1 MPWPE
6 VVAKDVQ
13 FLVSSILLRT
23 KYKGKLPSLVCYPQF
38 PSKKTSIYKISSA
51 LGLRLTNK
59 EIAHPK
65 LVLFFED
72 ATAKESAEAQYI
84 RNQKHVLNHKCV
96 DISKVKVD
104 REHLK
109 AFGYNTFIDPFTFEG
124 IAVVKSDENA
134 MHDGVKITC
143 PINSK
148 EVGKIYQILIDNSFN
163 STHVVDIRVP
173 VFRGKIPLVYL
184 KYKTNE
190 KRFTNE
196 VDYTELKTTEEALT
210 IEECRAIAAFCEGMS
225 VDFAELDV
233 LRHNATGKIY
243 VIDVN
248 NTPYGPPSGMKA
260 NESKR
265 AVEILSKAFNKEFL
279 LPLAQ

>member
-1 MPWPE
+1 M
-6 VVAKDVQ
+6 
-13 FLVSSILLRT
+13 
-23 KYKGKLPSLVCYPQF
+23 
-38 PSKKTSIYKISSA
+38 
-51 LGLRLTNK
+51 
-59 EIAHPK
+59 
-65 LVLFFED
+65 
-72 ATAKESAEAQYI
+72 
-84 RNQKHVLNHKCV
+84 
-96 DISKVKVD
+96 
-104 REHLK
+104 
-109 AFGYNTFIDPFTFEG
+109 
-124 IAVVKSDENA
+124 VKSDENA